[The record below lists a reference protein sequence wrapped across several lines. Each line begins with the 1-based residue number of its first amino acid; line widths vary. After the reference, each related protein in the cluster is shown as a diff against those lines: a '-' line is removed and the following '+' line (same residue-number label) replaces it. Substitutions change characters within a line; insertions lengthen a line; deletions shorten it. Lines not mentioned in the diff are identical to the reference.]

1 MSIPNTP
8 EKQGS
13 RAVIELLRV
22 VQQGAKQGRG
32 LSSPNPAGVIICS
45 DMPL

>member
-8 EKQGS
+8 EKHGA
-13 RAVIELLRV
+13 RAVIEPLRV
-22 VQQGAKQGRG
+22 VQQRAKHG
-32 LSSPNPAGVIICS
+32 LGHSGPNPAGVIICS